1 MSRIFNLFFCC
12 KESHKYEWIYMWIVL
27 LCVWHCW
34 CVWCYRQTRNE
45 SNIWWVPSSRSR
57 HGRIKRHAE
66 GRTKWGKR
74 EEKKSGISAVIPS
87 REKSLIWRWR
97 ALYEIFILARGEL
110 SMTEARHVSHLKRIS
125 FSVSL
130 SHFLFSCICNDQ
142 PRERAPWNCLCGCED
157 PGHETCC
164 SSHLC
169 PPDSNTLHPYPPHQK
184 QYLGLQGV
192 FKILTSATQITVHGT
207 ITIKLTCS

>member
-1 MSRIFNLFFCC
+1 MSRIWIFFFAR
-12 KESHKYEWIYMWIVL
+12 ESHKYEWIYMWIVL

-45 SNIWWVPSSRSR
+45 SNIWWVPSSRSW

-74 EEKKSGISAVIPS
+74 ERKKIRHQRRNPS
-87 REKSLIWRWR
+87 REESLIWRWR

-130 SHFLFSCICNDQ
+130 SRFLFLCICNDQ
-142 PRERAPWNCLCGCED
+142 PRERAPWNCFMRLRGSGARNMLLK
-157 PGHETCC
+157 PPVPSRLKHSPPLPTTPKTVSGTTGGIQN
-164 SSHLC
+164 SNFSHTNHSTW
-169 PPDSNTLHPYPPHQK
+169 DYYYQTNM
-184 QYLGLQGV
+184 
-192 FKILTSATQITVHGT
+192 
-207 ITIKLTCS
+207 